1 MNEKIPQERVI
12 VKEIMAWLKKQRYAF
27 VHKSHGSAY
36 ARTGLP
42 DIVVIDRYGRFV
54 GLEVK
59 RPVIGRLTA
68 IQARILNKINAAG
81 GYAEVV
87 HSVEEV
93 EQAMAAA
100 EAGMEIMNDY
110 VAGKG

>member
-1 MNEKIPQERVI
+1 MDEKIPLESVI
-12 VKEIMAWLKKQRYAF
+12 VKEIMAWLKKQKYRF

-59 RPVIGRLTA
+59 RPRVGRLTA
-68 IQARILNKINAAG
+68 IQARILNQINAAG

-87 HSVEEV
+87 HSVDEADL
-93 EQAMAAA
+93 AMASS
-100 EAGMEIMNDY
+100 EAGMEIVNDY
-110 VAGKG
+110 IAGPG

>member
-1 MNEKIPQERVI
+1 MDEKIPLESVI
-12 VKEIMAWLKKQRYAF
+12 VKEIMNWLKKQKYAF
-27 VHKSHGSAY
+27 VYKSHGSAY

-42 DIVVIDRYGRFV
+42 DIVVIDKFGRFV

-59 RPVIGRLTA
+59 RPVVGRLTA
-68 IQARILNKINAAG
+68 IQARSLNKINAAG

-87 HSVEEV
+87 HSVAEV

-100 EAGMEIMNDY
+100 EAGFEIVNEY
-110 VAGKG
+110 IAGKG